1 MALDLEEV
9 VIQVEQLIDL
19 DFRETEGPSCMRL
32 DYNGYSCWVH
42 DHGEVD
48 DGHNC
53 QSQIGRITKQV
64 VTKLMKA

>member
-32 DYNGYSCWVH
+32 DYNGYSCWVFTN
-42 DHGEVD
+42 GEVD
-48 DGHNC
+48 DGHDG
-53 QSQIGRITKQV
+53 QSKIGNLAKQV
-64 VTKLMKA
+64 VSQMLKE